1 MTWIKICG
9 NTNLEDALAAV
20 EAGADAVGFI
30 FAPSSRRID
39 PKTAEAM
46 VAQLPETLEKVG
58 VFVNESAEHIREIVE
73 QVHLTAV
80 QLHGD
85 ESPDFARNLFR
96 RPGRA
101 RRSRLRVFKALPVH
115 TGIERALREFAHTRG
130 IAAVLLDSAAHDS
143 ESPRGGTGWAFDWG
157 RAATFV
163 PGVAERVRVILAGG
177 LTPANVTQAIQ
188 VLSPWGVDVCS
199 GVERSP
205 GKKDPARMRAFVA
218 AVRATRAK
226 KT

>member
-9 NTNLEDALAAV
+9 NTNLDDALAAMD
-20 EAGADAVGFI
+20 AGADALGFI
-30 FAPSSRRID
+30 FAPSPRRID
-39 PKTAEAM
+39 PKDAQAI
-46 VAQLPETLEKVG
+46 VAQLPETMEKVG
-58 VFVNESAEHIREIVE
+58 VFVNETAEHIRDIVD

-85 ESPDFARNLFR
+85 ESPEFARNLFR

-101 RRSRLRVFKALPVH
+101 RRSGLRVFKALPVI
-115 TGIERALREFAHTRG
+115 TGIERSLREFANTKG

-143 ESPRGGTGWAFDWG
+143 GSPRGGSGKAFDWG
-157 RAATFV
+157 RAALFV
-163 PGVAERVRVILAGG
+163 PGVSERVRVILAGG
-177 LTPANVTQAIQ
+177 LNPDNVAGAIQ
-188 VLSPWGVDVCS
+188 MLTPWGVDVCS
-199 GVERSP
+199 GVEQSP